1 MNIIK
6 LIITAIIQSAF
17 LGSAQIFM
25 KLGMA
30 KVGDYVMS
38 WSYFRSYMNW
48 QLGISLVLYVIAMII
63 YMLMLRTF
71 NVSIVYPLTSISY
84 IFTMLMAKFFLGEFI
99 EKWSW
104 LGVLFVMLGVGLIAM
119 QTKN

>member
-1 MNIIK
+1 
-6 LIITAIIQSAF
+6 
-17 LGSAQIFM
+17 
-25 KLGMA
+25 
-30 KVGDYVMS
+30 
-38 WSYFRSYMNW
+38 MNW

-84 IFTMLMAKFFLGEFI
+84 IFTMLMAKFFLGEAI